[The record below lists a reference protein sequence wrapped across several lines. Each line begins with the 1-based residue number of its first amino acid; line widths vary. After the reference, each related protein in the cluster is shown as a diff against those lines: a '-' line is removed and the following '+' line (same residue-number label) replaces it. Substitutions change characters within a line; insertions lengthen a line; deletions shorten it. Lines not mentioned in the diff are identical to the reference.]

1 MIFRRRTNDALFF
14 VALRFAT
21 SSGQFANRFQ
31 NSADTGVAVA
41 WQTGV
46 AVAWSFDKT
55 RVTTQKV

>member
-1 MIFRRRTNDALFF
+1 MIFRRRTNDAFF

-21 SSGQFANRFQ
+21 SSGQLANRFQ